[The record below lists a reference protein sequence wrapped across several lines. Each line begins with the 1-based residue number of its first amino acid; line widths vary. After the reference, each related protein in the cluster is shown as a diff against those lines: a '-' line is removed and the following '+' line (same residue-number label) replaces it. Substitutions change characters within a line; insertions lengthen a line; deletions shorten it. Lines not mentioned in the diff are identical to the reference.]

1 MPAFWLSK
9 EGLPAL
15 NGNATMPEAMLALAP
30 PSVRLWA
37 EVSVAVAI
45 GCLCCLALAG
55 ATFYRRSR
63 EKHPLTMMMLVL
75 WTFVLCLPFFLPM
88 RFGLSASTVAILN
101 FIGSW
106 KAVDCF
112 MGTQPTALTSNGFFP
127 FAVHFASPVEFKLLT
142 AKGDPNTSQKES
154 IQRATKDLWQK
165 EGIEVVFTVLGLS
178 FCASVRN
185 VLQFVSTPAPPPLV
199 HFGHE
204 ALFLYTEVW
213 TIYLFL
219 SFFSGVFSTLLALLQ
234 FQAKTMFDQPLLKS
248 TSISEFWSRRWN
260 MLIHGLFK
268 RTVFRPLTRQG
279 FPPWSAGA
287 LAFVISGLFHEY
299 AFSLAQPSLR
309 QSLGRCMC
317 FFVAQAPIVSVEKAL
332 RKQIRVPWPF
342 KEHSAA
348 CTIAWTVLLVPMAPL
363 FLHPLRTS
371 GVLDEIFSLVPRFVV
386 TAA

>member
-127 FAVHFASPVEFKLLT
+127 GSTGPMRPAARSTAVSFASAFHGCSATLRR
-142 AKGDPNTSQKES
+142 AES
-154 IQRATKDLWQK
+154 VSSWQ
-165 EGIEVVFTVLGLS
+165 G
-178 FCASVRN
+178 
-185 VLQFVSTPAPPPLV
+185 
-199 HFGHE
+199 HF
-204 ALFLYTEVW
+204 
-213 TIYLFL
+213 
-219 SFFSGVFSTLLALLQ
+219 
-234 FQAKTMFDQPLLKS
+234 P
-248 TSISEFWSRRWN
+248 SE
-260 MLIHGLFK
+260 
-268 RTVFRPLTRQG
+268 
-279 FPPWSAGA
+279 
-287 LAFVISGLFHEY
+287 
-299 AFSLAQPSLR
+299 
-309 QSLGRCMC
+309 
-317 FFVAQAPIVSVEKAL
+317 
-332 RKQIRVPWPF
+332 
-342 KEHSAA
+342 
-348 CTIAWTVLLVPMAPL
+348 
-363 FLHPLRTS
+363 
-371 GVLDEIFSLVPRFVV
+371 
-386 TAA
+386 